1 MFKEGQQ
8 ADVTVAFDSLEKSHV
23 SVAWVQFYV
32 IIKDIRHR
40 LTTDQQVH
48 QLLVTWR
55 KNVTQKAH
63 SMIYLFTV
71 ASLKPHLSAVAVRSN
86 QRRSGQIHILS
97 DPKYRT
103 QSK

>member
-1 MFKEGQQ
+1 MFEQGQQ
-8 ADVTVAFDSLEKSHV
+8 ADVAAAFDSLEKSHV

-32 IIKDIRHR
+32 IVKDIRDR
-40 LTTDQQVH
+40 STTDQQVH

-55 KNVTQKAH
+55 KDVNQKAYR
-63 SMIYLFTV
+63 MIYLFTV
-71 ASLKPHLSAVAVRSN
+71 ASLMLHLSAVAVRSN

-97 DPKYRT
+97 NPKYRT